1 MCGRQLRSS
10 CQYDLLC
17 PVAEVIP
24 TGIKAS
30 MWWSRDG
37 YMFLWSQVKTFRLI
51 RRQKFRHPY
60 SPLSPCNPNLW
71 KPGSRGHLSHHA
83 FALLSLCALH
93 APGNKLVCRMRA
105 DSQKSWSLLSHLSA
119 LRVFQSHDAHTAGE
133 ACCTHCRGGHAAH
146 TAGEAML
153 LILQGRHA
161 AHTAKEGRSEHLILK

>member
-10 CQYDLLC
+10 CRYDLLC

-60 SPLSPCNPNLW
+60 SLLSPCNPTLW

-83 FALLSLCALH
+83 FVLLSVWALH
-93 APGNKLVCRMRA
+93 AARSKLVCRVRA
-105 DSQKSWSLLSHLSA
+105 DPQKSWSLLSYVSA
-119 LRVFQSHDAHTAGE
+119 LRVFQSH
-133 ACCTHCRGGHAAH
+133 AAH
-146 TAGEAML
+146 TIREGML
-153 LILQGRHA
+153 HTLQGR
-161 AHTAKEGRSEHLILK
+161 EGQNTLF